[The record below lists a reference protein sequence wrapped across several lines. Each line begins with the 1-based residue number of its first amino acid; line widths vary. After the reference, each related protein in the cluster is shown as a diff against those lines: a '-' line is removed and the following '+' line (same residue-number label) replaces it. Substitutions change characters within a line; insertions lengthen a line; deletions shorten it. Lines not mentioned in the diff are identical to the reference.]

1 MTLSDTSYIIY
12 DLSGVGKYMVSAN
25 VSVCYEPS
33 SCVFTDIILIDVR
46 FPKPTCNYQSTDYN
60 LPGNDKTDMKYI
72 LRFTFRY
79 KFVT

>member
-1 MTLSDTSYIIY
+1 MTLSDISYIFY

-60 LPGNDKTDMKYI
+60 LPG
-72 LRFTFRY
+72 TF
-79 KFVT
+79 